1 MAFDMH
7 TCMSNSHVTRQTQ
20 FCLTCDMTIRHASIP
35 CVTHI
40 DESRHTYI
48 WVMSHIH
55 QWQHRSRL
63 VCNAKHKHNEDT
75 GWRRL
80 IGYLKSQVI
89 FRKRATNYRALLRKM
104 TYEDKASYDS
114 TPPST
119 LFLCQAQTRWMY
131 NVSSLRLCFALQ
143 TRREWCCHWCIC
155 DMAHI
160 YVWRDSFIC
169 ATWLIHMC
177 DVTHSYVQHNSAS
190 STNTMNIHYSYMI
203 RKTQSPFCLPLF
215 PAMQNTNAMKEGK
228 KNRGTKKGSNLLS
241 HYPYMNN

>member
-169 ATWLIHMC
+169 ATQFSIKHKHDEYTLLIYDSEDTIPFLPPSFSCNAKHKR
-177 DVTHSYVQHNSAS
+177 DEGRKKKQGDQKGIKS
-190 STNTMNIHYSYMI
+190 SVS
-203 RKTQSPFCLPLF
+203 
-215 PAMQNTNAMKEGK
+215 
-228 KNRGTKKGSNLLS
+228 LS
-241 HYPYMNN
+241 IYE